1 MKETILH
8 GEGQY
13 AVLYDKFYLRHE
25 IETEETIAS
34 PKNADEYHSD
44 TVDDFSSRWMA
55 WKNSSQAGNNTTW
68 PIE

>member
-1 MKETILH
+1 MKKTILH

-44 TVDDFSSRWMA
+44 TVDDFSSR
-55 WKNSSQAGNNTTW
+55 
-68 PIE
+68 